1 MKRTNPLK
9 RREVPKV
16 GLHSPVKE
24 KTPQRAPETPHV
36 DPVYWRKGER
46 LWIKVKPVILPVSA
60 IFVSLIVQ
68 PKRTIGAM
76 LTWLQER
83 LGEPSTYKGL
93 TALAGAVGY
102 QIDPEGFTVI
112 VAVVLAVIGAIDF
125 FQDDKKLVKKN
136 VDAAEGE

>member
-1 MKRTNPLK
+1 
-9 RREVPKV
+9 
-16 GLHSPVKE
+16 
-24 KTPQRAPETPHV
+24 
-36 DPVYWRKGER
+36 
-46 LWIKVKPVILPVSA
+46 
-60 IFVSLIVQ
+60 
-68 PKRTIGAM
+68 M

-102 QIDPEGFTVI
+102 QVDPEGFTVI